1 MLPEALTIPTP
12 DQVPVGSAAIIVC
25 GPTSEHNG
33 PISVMV
39 ASPFPATVTVKV
51 TGVPIHVPT
60 EGVAVKVESA

>member
-1 MLPEALTIPTP
+1 M
-12 DQVPVGSAAIIVC
+12 IVC

-33 PISVMV
+33 PISVIV